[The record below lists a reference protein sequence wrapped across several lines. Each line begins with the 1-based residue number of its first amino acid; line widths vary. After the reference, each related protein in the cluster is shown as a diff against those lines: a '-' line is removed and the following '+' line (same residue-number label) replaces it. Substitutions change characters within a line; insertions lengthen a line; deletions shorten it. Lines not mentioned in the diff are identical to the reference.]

1 MVSSKSRPS
10 QKSSAST
17 AWKPSTVLEIGEI
30 TNDFQ
35 CIGHTKQHNKLCE
48 NPIKKDNRTRAKE
61 ILLTMSTT
69 SPASNT
75 FEDELEELGDI
86 LFCWR
91 HRKDVQQVKDRTG
104 KWTRAIEEFV
114 RKGGDEVMGEADDT
128 ISSLDADISD
138 LMERRLR
145 LVQGGEGTQVK
156 GERRGGGSK

>member
-1 MVSSKSRPS
+1 
-10 QKSSAST
+10 
-17 AWKPSTVLEIGEI
+17 
-30 TNDFQ
+30 
-35 CIGHTKQHNKLCE
+35 
-48 NPIKKDNRTRAKE
+48 
-61 ILLTMSTT
+61 MSTT